1 MRCELVSRGA
11 AQAVLAEGDFN
22 TVTRETS
29 WRDGP
34 LRNRFF
40 ELLVHIWRN
49 GPLRTTGFEL
59 LVHIFASDEL
69 VPADRFP
76 GPRPRRVSRCVRSS
90 GWSCWRGRRASN
102 RRSRPRGSR
111 NRHPASSRRSIDPGT
126 GGRVPRM
133 RCWRLTRRRPTRATG
148 GETASRSAR
157 PPPTRCG
164 PSPRA
169 STASPPS
176 TRPPRSSPSA
186 CRSRAASACASSTG
200 AADRRALARG
210 GAGGILRVVLDG
222 ADLGAAPRAAAL
234 ATSSG
239 RPRRRG
245 PRRGAA
251 SGVRR
256 SAPRRRRGAP
266 TTPREVVRRVPGLTE
281 GQRASPAASCR
292 RCGAERARGLGRRS
306 GPPPAI
312 SRGRVTCAT
321 VCVDRASRSAPA

>member
-49 GPLRTTGFEL
+49 GLGRTTNIEL

-69 VPADRFP
+69 VPADRFS
-76 GPRPRRVSRCVRSS
+76 GRPRRVSRCVRSS
-90 GWSCWRGRRASN
+90 GWSCWCGRRASS

-111 NRHPASSRRSIDPGT
+111 SRHPAWSSIDPGT

-200 AADRRALARG
+200 AAPARARRR
-210 GAGGILRVVLDG
+210 RRH
-222 ADLGAAPRAAAL
+222 PP
-234 ATSSG
+234 G